1 MLLLGMIAVLTAVVA
16 RSVSGATVELSI
28 ARAAI
33 FSDSDLR
40 AGIELGVAA
49 ILKLGEKMRVADA
62 ETSVANRRIAVH
74 ITNERARIDLNRAP
88 LAVLTALLVANGVDT
103 SDADK
108 LAGAVQDWRGSSPS
122 QKLAAAA
129 PTQGLGI
136 HLPGLSSSD
145 SAAVGFGGTEAPHQ
159 IVGTRYF
166 FHPSQLSSVPG
177 FSPRLVKSI
186 LPLVTVANGSAQID
200 PYIASQRVLEAFP
213 DMTPSKVQGF
223 IDARD
228 GNTSRSMAILQLGID
243 KSFVVDTAA
252 VGWRLEI
259 AIKDRAGHVRRR
271 EAVVIVTEDDD
282 KPYRVVYASG
292 DRLDSPPG
300 RDEQ

>member
-1 MLLLGMIAVLTAVVA
+1 MAAIADQSRNTDHRSRAGSALLVVMLLLGMIAVLTAVVA

-108 LAGAVQDWRGSSPS
+108 LAGAIQDWRGSSPS

-136 HLPGLSSSD
+136 HLP
-145 SAAVGFGGTEAPHQ
+145 
-159 IVGTRYF
+159 
-166 FHPSQLSSVPG
+166 
-177 FSPRLVKSI
+177 
-186 LPLVTVANGSAQID
+186 
-200 PYIASQRVLEAFP
+200 
-213 DMTPSKVQGF
+213 
-223 IDARD
+223 
-228 GNTSRSMAILQLGID
+228 
-243 KSFVVDTAA
+243 
-252 VGWRLEI
+252 
-259 AIKDRAGHVRRR
+259 
-271 EAVVIVTEDDD
+271 
-282 KPYRVVYASG
+282 
-292 DRLDSPPG
+292 
-300 RDEQ
+300 